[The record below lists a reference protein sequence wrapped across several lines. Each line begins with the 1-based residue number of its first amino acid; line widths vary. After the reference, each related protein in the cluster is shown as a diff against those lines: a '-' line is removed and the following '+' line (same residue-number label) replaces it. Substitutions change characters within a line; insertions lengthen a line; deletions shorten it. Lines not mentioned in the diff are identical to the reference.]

1 MKTDECPLGDK
12 IKLKFVLKGNE
23 KVCFGHHEIQELGL
37 IEIHE
42 ACKGC
47 KFHNEEHAIVPSGF
61 GPTSPPPP
69 APVSGPWQT
78 GTLSVGPE
86 FFTYAYGN
94 STYAYGNSTWP
105 NNTSGEC
112 HYSMT
117 PEEFEKF
124 KKGEI

>member
-23 KVCFGHHEIQELGL
+23 KVCLGYHEIQELGL

-47 KFHNEEHAIVPSGF
+47 KFHNDSYAITPNGF
-61 GPTSPPPP
+61 DPWAVNPATWPTTSPTTSTAAQPYTT
-69 APVSGPWQT
+69 T
-78 GTLSVGPE
+78 GNP
-86 FFTYAYGN
+86 YAYG
-94 STYAYGNSTWP
+94 TWAD
-105 NNTSGEC
+105 NTWADNTSYIST
-112 HYSMT
+112 YSMT